1 MTITHVSSLS
11 ELNKLLGSPNKL
23 TVIDFHATYVSKKTV
38 DSLHSKDVHWGFSG
52 YRWCGPCKMIAP
64 TFEKLAQQYA
74 GKVNFVK
81 VDVDEAQEVAQKYSV
96 TAMPTFIFLK
106 GSDVVHTIRG
116 ARNACVVFS
125 QPYHDIHEATQSS
138 ELTNAVERYSGGGGA
153 AAFQGTGHKLGD
165 GTPNAKFTDPRGKFE
180 FNSEIKVVAGLVAAY
195 LFLMYMSS

>member
-23 TVIDFHATYVSKKTV
+23 TVIDFHAT
-38 DSLHSKDVHWGFSG
+38 
-52 YRWCGPCKMIAP
+52 WCGPCKMIAP

-116 ARNACVVFS
+116 ARNA
-125 QPYHDIHEATQSS
+125 